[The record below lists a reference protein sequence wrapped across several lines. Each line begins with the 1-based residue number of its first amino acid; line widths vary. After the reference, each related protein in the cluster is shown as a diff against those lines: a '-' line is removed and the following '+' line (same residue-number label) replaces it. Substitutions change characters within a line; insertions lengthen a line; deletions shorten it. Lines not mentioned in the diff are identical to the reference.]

1 MAIRS
6 KRVPSSD
13 DGARDQRARERLT
26 ARDALSICVAM
37 VASDPSLAS
46 AAARMWRA
54 LAPFVPARGEDD
66 PQLALALLEAI
77 ARRDAPADLRRLRR
91 QAARCG
97 QTDVVAI
104 LDQWLTHPGV
114 L

>member
-1 MAIRS
+1 
-6 KRVPSSD
+6 
-13 DGARDQRARERLT
+13 LT
-26 ARDALSICVAM
+26 ICVAM

-54 LAPFVPARGEDD
+54 LAPFVPALSEDD
-66 PQLALALLEAI
+66 SQLALALLEAI
-77 ARRDAPADLRRLRR
+77 ARRDALPDLRRLRR

-97 QTDVVAI
+97 HTDLVAI

>member
-1 MAIRS
+1 MSAERCVPARS
-6 KRVPSSD
+6 
-13 DGARDQRARERLT
+13 REEGHGSRLA

-54 LAPFVPARGEDD
+54 LAPFVPSLSEDD
-66 PQLALALLEAI
+66 SRLALALLEAI
-77 ARRDAPADLRRLRR
+77 ARRDAHADLRRLRR
-91 QAARCG
+91 QAVRRG
-97 QTDVVAI
+97 RSDLVAI
-104 LDQWLTHPGV
+104 LDQWLTHPSV